1 MDWRKELEALRH
13 ETTALVSATPTTAL
27 DATRAPAPGPQAPI
41 DLVVS
46 ILNEPSRPAPGPF
59 NFGPSEREQISKRVE
74 NFKAHQERVRRER
87 EDYFT
92 RTMQRARDTAKGD
105 LPESHS

>member
-1 MDWRKELEALRH
+1 MDYRKELEALMA
-13 ETTALVSATPTTAL
+13 ETAAMATRTAATTL
-27 DATRAPAPGPQAPI
+27 DAPRPPAPRQAPI

-46 ILNEPSRPAPGPF
+46 ILNEPSRPAPHQY
-59 NFGPSEREQISKRVE
+59 NFGPPEREQIGKRVE
-74 NFKAHQERVRRER
+74 NSRAHQERVRLER

-92 RTMQRARDTAKGD
+92 RAMQRARDTAKGN